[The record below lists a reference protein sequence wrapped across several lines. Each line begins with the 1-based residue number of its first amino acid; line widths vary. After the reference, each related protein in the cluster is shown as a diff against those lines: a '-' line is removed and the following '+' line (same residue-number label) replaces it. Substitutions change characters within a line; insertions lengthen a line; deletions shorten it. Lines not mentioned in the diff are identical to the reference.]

1 MIEHVKEVM
10 LLPWSRCLI
19 SLSPCSR
26 SIAAPSKLVRMASNK
41 AKSDWEP
48 TRYLRFEDERTRP
61 ARDLLAQIPVTSP
74 KVVVDLG
81 CGPGNSTEL
90 LAARY
95 PSSRLIGMDSSS
107 AMVEKARTRLPDIA
121 FETGDLCT
129 YQPDAEVD
137 LFYSNAVFQWVAE
150 SDRVPA
156 VVRLLRE
163 QRSQSVF
170 AFQVPDNF
178 DEPSHVAMRETAA
191 DGWQDVIDLKAT
203 GNRRFPSASEL
214 YNAFQPL
221 CSKVDLWHTSYQH
234 RLVNA
239 EAIVDWLRS
248 TGLRPFLDPLND
260 VQRSAFLDA
269 YLVRIK
275 KAYAPLVD
283 GGVLLRFPRLFCVLT
298 RR

>member
-1 MIEHVKEVM
+1 
-10 LLPWSRCLI
+10 
-19 SLSPCSR
+19 
-26 SIAAPSKLVRMASNK
+26 MASNNV
-41 AKSDWEP
+41 KSDWEP

-61 ARDLLAQIPVTSP
+61 ARDLLAQIPITSP

-95 PSSRLIGMDSSS
+95 TSSRLIGMDSSP
-107 AMVEKARTRLPDIA
+107 AMVEKARARLPDIA

-129 YQPDAEVD
+129 YEPNAEVD

-156 VVRLLRE
+156 ILRLLQN
-163 QRSQSVF
+163 QRSQGVF

-191 DGWQDVIDLKAT
+191 EGWQDAIDLKAT
-203 GNRRFPSASEL
+203 GNRAFPSASEL

-221 CSKVDLWHTSYQH
+221 CSKVDLWHTAYQH
-234 RLVNA
+234 RLENA

-260 VQRSAFLDA
+260 GQRSAFLDA
-269 YLVRIK
+269 YLARIRR
-275 KAYAPLVD
+275 AYPPLVD
-283 GGVLLRFPRLFCVLT
+283 GGVLLKFPRLFCVLT